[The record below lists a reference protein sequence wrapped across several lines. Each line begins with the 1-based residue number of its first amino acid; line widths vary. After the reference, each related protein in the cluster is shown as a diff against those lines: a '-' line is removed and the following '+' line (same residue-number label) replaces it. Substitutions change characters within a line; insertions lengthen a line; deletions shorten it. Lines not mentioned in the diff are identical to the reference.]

1 MPVPELPPACPFPRL
16 PWMFRKG
23 AKESHKTLGM
33 KRRGEQV
40 HFVMS
45 VSGESHLLTHRE
57 QTKEAGQWGCPPAG
71 CSAVTHG
78 GLEGGAARIKPNKC
92 IFTYGRASFLAQ
104 YEASPTHSH
113 ANFSPSAG
121 MCGPGLC
128 RALSCGHVLICQW

>member
-16 PWMFRKG
+16 PWMFLKG

-104 YEASPTHSH
+104 
-113 ANFSPSAG
+113 
-121 MCGPGLC
+121 
-128 RALSCGHVLICQW
+128 